1 VGLIQ
6 SISRTF
12 GKLLIVAALLLAFL
26 AGMLAVVWM
35 SLRGDVVTVPQ
46 VVGKDVLE
54 SEKELA
60 ALGLK
65 LKKRANRF
73 SKENPNTILEQLPKS
88 GETVKTGQ
96 TISVVVSKVDPDDQ
110 TEEPA
115 TVDEDVVTNSANP
128 DAPKKEKKVEKKAST
143 TRDVESNKAKTT
155 KPGNTN
161 LKSNSSVSSNTGS
174 SSNSSKPENKD
185 LDSKPVNK
193 NGSTTNTTIKVTPTS
208 GNKPAKPPTGGDSRP
223 RKIP

>member
-1 VGLIQ
+1 VGLFQ

-12 GKLLIVAALLLAFL
+12 GKLLIVAALLVAFL

-46 VVGKDVLE
+46 IIGKDVLE

-60 ALGLK
+60 SLGLK

-73 SKENPNTILEQLPKS
+73 SKENPNTILEQLPKP
-88 GETVKTGQ
+88 GEMVKTGQ
-96 TISVVVSKVDPDDQ
+96 TISVVVSKMDPEDT

-115 TVDEDVVTNSANP
+115 TVDEDVVTNTANP
-128 DAPKKEKKVEKKAST
+128 NAPKREKKVEKKAST
-143 TRDVESNKAKTT
+143 TRDVESTKAKTT
-155 KPGNTN
+155 KTGNATV
-161 LKSNSSVSSNTGS
+161 KANSSTGGTN
-174 SSNSSKPENKD
+174 SNSSKPENKD
-185 LDSKPVNK
+185 SDSKPVNK
-193 NGSTTNTTIKVTPTS
+193 NGSSTNTTTKVTPPVA
-208 GNKPAKPPTGGDSRP
+208 NKPAKPPTGGDSRP